1 MTTIIARN
9 PRAVVLTLIAAGLL
23 LGLIAGNAFLS
34 SRQASADGH
43 SSGLENVVVD
53 DQIVDHELGK
63 GTSTETVRIW
73 GSGFAP
79 GQEVILLV
87 NDGPGTPSDIA
98 NFGRGGGVSNA
109 NDVGA
114 MVANDQGAWTGVW
127 TLGRFTRQR
136 SGIGPGDGDVERM
149 RSLSVVDPGS
159 FDVVASAPLAFCR
172 VTDRANEVA
181 AGVAAAEAVVEER
194 QAAVDALTAS
204 IEERQAAV
212 EAMQAA
218 LTEFRANAV
227 PALPERPVNVTDAAW
242 ALATQFYGGLKSA
255 ESAQI
260 AEMEAGIAEAQAGLT
275 SAQADLAAATE
286 SLESAMADVETAKAA
301 SPETPVP
308 SHCPA

>member
-1 MTTIIARN
+1 MTSTIARN

-23 LGLIAGNAFLS
+23 LGLIAGNALLT

-43 SSGLENVVVD
+43 LSGLENVVVD

-98 NFGRGGGVSNA
+98 NFGRGGGVSNS

-149 RSLSVVDPGS
+149 RALSVVDPGT
-159 FDVVASAPLAFCR
+159 FDVVASTPLAFCR

-204 IEERQAAV
+204 IEEQQASI
-212 EAMQAA
+212 ETMQAA
-218 LTEFRANAV
+218 LTEYRANVV
-227 PALPERPVNVTDAAW
+227 PPLPERPVNVTDAAW
-242 ALATQFYGGLKSA
+242 GLATQFYAGVKAA
-255 ESAQI
+255 EDAQI
-260 AEMEAGIAEAQAGLT
+260 AEMEAGIADAQASLA
-275 SAQADLAAATE
+275 SSQSDLEAATAA
-286 SLESAMADVETAKAA
+286 LESAMADVETAKGA
-301 SPETPVP
+301 SPETPTP
-308 SHCPA
+308 AHCPA